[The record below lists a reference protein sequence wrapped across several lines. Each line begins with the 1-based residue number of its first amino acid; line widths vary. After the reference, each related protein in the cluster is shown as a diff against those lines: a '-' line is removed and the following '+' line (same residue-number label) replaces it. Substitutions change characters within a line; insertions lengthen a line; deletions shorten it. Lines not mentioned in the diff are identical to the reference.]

1 GAAPARRR
9 RRDRGAVHDPGRG
22 CTGRDQA
29 GAPAPRAR
37 ARLLASVLPVASR
50 LARHRR
56 DPAHRRR
63 RAARGDR
70 RGAQPPARRADPH
83 RRPATAR
90 QARQGRSAPRQSVA
104 DDRGRSR
111 HRGGR
116 VMRAVNLLPKDL
128 VAERP
133 SYKEALP
140 VVGAAFVPL
149 LTVLLVFVG
158 YTNAHSDAATQL
170 GRVAALQLE
179 LARTKPA
186 TAVKTVDTSELTSSR
201 TARRAA
207 LQVALSRQMA
217 WDRTLGDV
225 ARVLPSS
232 VWLTDLTAVSPTPA
246 DST

>member
-1 GAAPARRR
+1 
-9 RRDRGAVHDPGRG
+9 
-22 CTGRDQA
+22 
-29 GAPAPRAR
+29 
-37 ARLLASVLPVASR
+37 
-50 LARHRR
+50 
-56 DPAHRRR
+56 
-63 RAARGDR
+63 
-70 RGAQPPARRADPH
+70 
-83 RRPATAR
+83 
-90 QARQGRSAPRQSVA
+90 
-104 DDRGRSR
+104 
-111 HRGGR
+111 
-116 VMRAVNLLPKDL
+116 
-128 VAERP
+128 
-133 SYKEALP
+133 
-140 VVGAAFVPL
+140 L

-246 DST
+246 DSTAVTSTSATTTGAGPSSGTSGFTINGYTLTMDDVALLLQRLQLLPTLTNVTLTSTAGTAIGEKPVVQFSIAASIVAPTTATPPPTTTVPTTTTGTTP